1 MSFTKSLLL
10 AIIATLLL
18 TYLFGNTVFSW
29 LGVDIVVDDHVVEP
43 IEGIAIA
50 ALVGVILFV
59 VGLTI
64 FISVFGTLILVLL
77 AALAGLAFV
86 GLTVFWPILLIGF
99 IVWLL
104 CKEPAPE

>member
-1 MSFTKSLLL
+1 MSFAKSLIL
-10 AIIATLLL
+10 AILATLLL

-29 LGVDIVVDDHVVEP
+29 LDMDIVVDDHVVEP

-50 ALVGVILFV
+50 ALVGIILFV
-59 VGLTI
+59 VGLAV
-64 FISVFGTLILVLL
+64 FISVFGTLILVVLG
-77 AALAGLAFV
+77 ALIGLAFV
-86 GLTVFWPILLIGF
+86 GLTVFWPVLLVGF